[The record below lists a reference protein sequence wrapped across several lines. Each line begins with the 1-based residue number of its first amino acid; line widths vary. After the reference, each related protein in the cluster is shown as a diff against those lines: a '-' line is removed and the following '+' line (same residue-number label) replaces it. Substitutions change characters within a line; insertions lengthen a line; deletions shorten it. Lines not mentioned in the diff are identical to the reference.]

1 MSLDTQEEP
10 NESLAEYR
18 QRLLFVAV
26 RRAAKATE
34 RYFIAAGGTYSPD
47 YPACEDVALDLL
59 ADWSAPDTREKAF
72 YARFLLGSIP
82 RDVEFYV
89 NDAARRI
96 RLRAVRVLWSN
107 VGASWFS
114 VGRNKD
120 AALLQADRDD
130 GNEMT
135 TATKRRTK
143 GALITKRDRGE
154 TLKVKNRDGN
164 TGRYVGCPIADPP
177 VVYYVE
183 PSMPLPPP
191 ERYCRRD
198 GWLLPEHTG
207 RGPAPDYCG
216 PGKQCHA
223 DRMAEDRKR
232 QRAARAARGPTVC
245 ARPGCENPAKAKTG
259 PGRSSKYCG
268 DACRKRAHREAQNR
282 AS

>member
-1 MSLDTQEEP
+1 M
-10 NESLAEYR
+10 
-18 QRLLFVAV
+18 AV

-89 NDAARRI
+89 KPARRI
-96 RLRAVRVLWSN
+96 RLRAVRVLSSN
-107 VGASWFS
+107 VGSWFS

-120 AALLQADRDD
+120 AALLQADHDD

-164 TGRYVGCPIADPP
+164 TGRYVAMPDSR
-177 VVYYVE
+177 
-183 PSMPLPPP
+183 PSGRLL
-191 ERYCRRD
+191 RRAVD
-198 GWLLPEHTG
+198 ATATSRAVLQAGWLATSGAHRPGTSTGLLRPRQAVPRRPDG
-207 RGPAPDYCG
+207 RGPEATASSEGGSWTDG
-216 PGKQCHA
+216 
-223 DRMAEDRKR
+223 
-232 QRAARAARGPTVC
+232 VC
-245 ARPGCENPAKAKTG
+245 QAGV
-259 PGRSSKYCG
+259 
-268 DACRKRAHREAQNR
+268 
-282 AS
+282 